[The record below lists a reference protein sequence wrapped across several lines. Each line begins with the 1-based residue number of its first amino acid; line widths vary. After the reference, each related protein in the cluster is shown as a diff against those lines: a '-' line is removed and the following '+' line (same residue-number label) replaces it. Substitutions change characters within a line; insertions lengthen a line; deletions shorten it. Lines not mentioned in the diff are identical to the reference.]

1 MGMTR
6 RVDPNQRVR
15 ELGDA
20 SVPDIFDVHG
30 FFYCEDAPRLESEIH
45 KQLENERVNLVNKRK
60 EFFFVDADK
69 VIQAIE
75 EHELETTLVEAC

>member
-1 MGMTR
+1 MPLCLISSTYM
-6 RVDPNQRVR
+6 
-15 ELGDA
+15 A
-20 SVPDIFDVHG
+20 